1 MMISSQRNLPAGR
14 QGKIG
19 TSSLQARAKIVIWTI
34 VIVLLLIVLNF
45 FNQGVKNFFYT
56 ISNPIQRFLWQGANN
71 IADFFGGSLKME
83 ISELRLKNQELLN
96 QVSLL
101 NDLEKENQT
110 LREALEINLQKD
122 FKMILVQIIF
132 KDISEDSILI
142 DKGSND
148 GISKDMPVINQQKVL
163 FGKVNEVYRN
173 FSKVVLITEK
183 NCAFD
188 AKTQEKEIYGVVR
201 GKGNLSFY
209 FDLISKDAE
218 IKEGDILITSG
229 LGGNFPKNLLVGK
242 IRKVKKEDTK
252 PFQTA
257 DVMPFFD
264 LEKTDNLFVITN
276 FKN

>member
-1 MMISSQRNLPAGR
+1 MMINFQRK
-14 QGKIG
+14 KI
-19 TSSLQARAKIVIWTI
+19 SKIVIWTV
-34 VIVLLLIVLNF
+34 VIILLLLVLNF
-45 FNQGVKNFFYT
+45 FNQGVKNFFYRM
-56 ISNPIQRFLWQGANN
+56 SSPIQRFLWQGVNN
-71 IADFFGGSLKME
+71 IADFFSSSLKME
-83 ISELRLKNQELLN
+83 TLELRIKNQELLN

-122 FKMILVQIIF
+122 FKMILAQVIS
-132 KDISEDSILI
+132 KDVSEDSILI

-173 FSKVVLITEK
+173 FSKVVLTTDK
-183 NCAFD
+183 NFVFD
-188 AKTQEKEIYGVVR
+188 AKVQSASANGEEIYGVVK

-209 FDLISKDAE
+209 FDLVSKNAE

-229 LGGNFPKNLLVGK
+229 LEGNFPKNLLVGK
-242 IRKVKKEDTK
+242 IEKIKKEDTK

-257 DVMPFFD
+257 DIIPFFD
-264 LEKTDNLFVITN
+264 LKETNSLFIITN